1 MLRKIKCYFNTELKN
16 KLLIVFLWL
25 VALGYSIYFIYLIIY
40 L

>member
-1 MLRKIKCYFNTELKN
+1 MLRKIKCSFNKELKN
-16 KLLIVFLWL
+16 KLLIAFLWL

>member
-1 MLRKIKCYFNTELKN
+1 MLSKIKFNTEMKN

-25 VALGYSIYFIYLIIY
+25 VALGYSLYFIYLIIY

>member
-1 MLRKIKCYFNTELKN
+1 MLSKIKLNTEMKN

-25 VALGYSIYFIYLIIY
+25 VALGYSLNFIYLIIY